1 MSRDIDLIIS
11 AVREQLPEVDVQ
23 QSAEYRPGD
32 DDGMWFF
39 SLEGNKGEIQLES
52 SSGNCPF
59 MVESDAMSR
68 SDQATQVATVPD
80 AVKSV
85 TDYLT
90 SLKEKRTAV
99 HRDRAIAKGLNDES
113 PQDPSRR
120 IFF

>member
-23 QSAEYRPGD
+23 QWQKMHPGD

-90 SLKEKRTAV
+90 SLKEKRAPQ
-99 HRDRAIAKGLNDES
+99 RA
-113 PQDPSRR
+113 
-120 IFF
+120 

>member
-23 QSAEYRPGD
+23 QWQKMHPAD

-39 SLEGNKGEIQLES
+39 SLEGSKGEIQLES

-68 SDQATQVATVPD
+68 SDQATQVATVPE

-90 SLKEKRTAV
+90 SLKEKRAPQ
-99 HRDRAIAKGLNDES
+99 RA
-113 PQDPSRR
+113 
-120 IFF
+120 